1 MNLTSKSATKRTLRR
16 QREKELRR
24 ATILA
29 AAEKLF
35 ARKGYRKT
43 RIEDIADI
51 AEISVGVVYGHFKNK
66 EDLLTAVLDDIGL
79 YTRKLSGNAFM
90 QGDSIL
96 DGIEKA
102 GIAFFEEL
110 CLPFPEK
117 IRLLF
122 DESIGS
128 SNQFND
134 ARRNFME
141 KLIGDVHNALIQA
154 KDGAGLKYASGISGE
169 VIAVCIT
176 SIYAGLGTYYKL
188 WEKRP
193 EDTMAIG
200 AEVVR
205 YIVGGIESLIDEN
218 QVKRLK
224 AED

>member
-1 MNLTSKSATKRTLRR
+1 MGSKKNGSTRSALRR

-24 ATILA
+24 STILT

-35 ARKGYRKT
+35 AQKGYRKT

-51 AEISVGVVYGHFKNK
+51 AEISVGSVYGHFKNK
-66 EDLLTAVLDDIGL
+66 EDLLIGVLDDIGM
-79 YTRKLSGNAFM
+79 YTRKLARNAFM
-90 QGDSIL
+90 EGDSIL
-96 DGIEKA
+96 DGIERA

-110 CLPFPEK
+110 CLPYPEK

-122 DESIGS
+122 DESIGFS
-128 SNQFND
+128 DHLID

-141 KLIGDVHNALIQA
+141 KVTGDVHNALMQA
-154 KDGAGLKYASGISGE
+154 KHGAGLKYSSGLSGE

-176 SIYAGLGTYYKL
+176 SIYAGLGNYYKF
-188 WEKRP
+188 WKKQP

-205 YIVGGIESLIDEN
+205 YIVGGIKSLIVSNEE
-218 QVKRLK
+218 RL
-224 AED
+224 

>member
-1 MNLTSKSATKRTLRR
+1 MNLANKSATKRALRR
-16 QREKELRR
+16 QREKEVRR
-24 ATILA
+24 VTILT

-66 EDLLTAVLDDIGL
+66 EDLLTAVLDDIGM
-79 YTRKLSGNAFM
+79 YTRKLAGNAFVK
-90 QGDSIL
+90 GDSIT

-102 GIAFFEEL
+102 GVAFFEEL

-122 DESIGS
+122 DESIGV
-128 SNQFND
+128 SNQFSD

-141 KLIGDVHNALIQA
+141 KQIGDVHNALMQA

-169 VIAVCIT
+169 VIAVCIV

-200 AEVVR
+200 AEVIR
-205 YIVGGIESLIDEN
+205 YIVGGIESLIDGKDPGFE
-218 QVKRLK
+218 Q
-224 AED
+224 